1 MSHKVTLLKFQSHFL
16 LLFALVA
23 MVSLGACK
31 NSNNSQQTATKPAGV
46 QAVTPDGSERANAYL
61 KGVGKRIRIAI
72 ANGDI
77 SEEEGVERY
86 NAAVERVGQRIGAA
100 SDPARGEKSKT
111 ANTDVRARYKEA
123 TNRMI
128 EMVKAGEITRE
139 QMQTRLD
146 GMKKRMGAD
155 KSKKISKEDYDLAAS
170 KMARMV
176 KAGEITREQME
187 ARLNRMKKAMA
198 SKDEPSDDCIE
209 LRKKLGEA
217 VRNGEMTREEAGKIW
232 EEEGC

>member
-1 MSHKVTLLKFQSHFL
+1 
-16 LLFALVA
+16 
-23 MVSLGACK
+23 MV
-31 NSNNSQQTATKPAGV
+31 
-46 QAVTPDGSERANAYL
+46 E
-61 KGVGKRIRIAI
+61 
-72 ANGDI
+72 
-77 SEEEGVERY
+77 
-86 NAAVERVGQRIGAA
+86 
-100 SDPARGEKSKT
+100 
-111 ANTDVRARYKEA
+111 
-123 TNRMI
+123 
-128 EMVKAGEITRE
+128 AGEITRE

-146 GMKKRMGAD
+146 QMKERMSGD

-176 KAGEITREQME
+176 KAGEITREDMKTRLGEMRKAMSQSSDRDTSSTDQRARRARYKEASDKMIEMVEAGEITREQME

>member
-1 MSHKVTLLKFQSHFL
+1 MITLNTLKITTL
-16 LLFALVA
+16 AVITAL
-23 MVSLGACK
+23 SLNACK
-31 NSNNSQQTATKPAGV
+31 NTSSTQQTAESSVSIA
-46 QAVTPDGSERANAYL
+46 DGNARAEAYL
-61 KGVGKRIRIAI
+61 NDAGKKIKMAI
-72 ANGDI
+72 ANGEI
-77 SEEEGVERY
+77 TEEEGKLKY
-86 NAAVERVGQRIGAA
+86 AATVQRVKKRMAGA
-100 SDPARGEKSKT
+100 KSKT
-111 ANTDVRARYKEA
+111 ADTDARAMRARYKEA
-123 TNRMI
+123 SDKMI

-198 SKDEPSDDCIE
+198 SKEERSDDCIE

-217 VRNGEMTREEAGKIW
+217 VRNGKMTREEAGKIW